1 MKKEIKNILLTP
13 FNALYKISPELE
25 QRLMFR
31 LKMGYRLDLRNP
43 KTFNEKLNWLKI
55 NYRNDL
61 LPRCADKYLARGYI
75 EECGFGEYLPKL
87 YWHGTDPEDIPFES
101 LPESFVIKS
110 TSGSGN
116 NIIVKDKSQLNINQV
131 KKQIKKWLR
140 EKYLLAYGEWHYE
153 QIKPSIIIEEFLSD
167 GVHMVPEDYKLF
179 CFNNFMGGT
188 ANRVGCVAVD
198 IGRLVEHKRNIYDAN
213 FALMQE
219 VSFGF
224 DRDFEQTVNKPCC
237 FNEMCAV
244 ASRLS
249 RPFPHSRIDFFVIG
263 ERFYIGE
270 ITFFNG
276 AGYDRVTPDEYN
288 LLMGSWIALPN

>member
-13 FNALYKISPELE
+13 FNVLYKISPELE

-43 KTFNEKLNWLKI
+43 KTFNEKINWLKI

-153 QIKPSIIIEEFLSD
+153 KIKPSIIIEEFLSD
-167 GVHMVPEDYKLF
+167 GIHAVPEDYKF
-179 CFNNFMGGT
+179 YYFNKFSSGGI
-188 ANRVGCVAVD
+188 GCVEVD
-198 IGRLVEHKRNIYDAN
+198 IGRFDKHRRNVYDAQWTYLKN
-213 FALMQE
+213 VKYA
-219 VSFGF
+219 
-224 DRDFEQTVNKPCC
+224 FEQAPDIATPKPEK
-237 FNEMCAV
+237 FDKMCEI
-244 ASRLS
+244 ASKLA
-249 RPFPHSRIDFFVIG
+249 RPFPCCRVDFFVIG
-263 ERFYIGE
+263 TKFYIGE
-270 ITFFNG
+270 LTFFSG

-288 LLMGSWIALPN
+288 LLMGSWIELPK